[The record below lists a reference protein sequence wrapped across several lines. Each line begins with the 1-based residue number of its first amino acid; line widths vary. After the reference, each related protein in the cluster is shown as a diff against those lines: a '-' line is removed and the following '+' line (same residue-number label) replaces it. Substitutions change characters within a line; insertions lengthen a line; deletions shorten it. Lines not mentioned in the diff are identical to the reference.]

1 MALKSVSNAS
11 AYAAKSNIMF
21 PFRGF
26 IRKNCF
32 SFLTYHNLYSI
43 FLTMTCNIKVLFI
56 VLSLAAALLL
66 PISRIIEVKSLP
78 TRRDSATL
86 HSGVTDYHYL
96 LIIPFIRVSIIN
108 FDHGE

>member
-1 MALKSVSNAS
+1 MPWSILFLFEAYFLFIHTQSVVARSAS
-11 AYAAKSNIMF
+11 ARCY
-21 PFRGF
+21 
-26 IRKNCF
+26 
-32 SFLTYHNLYSI
+32 LH
-43 FLTMTCNIKVLFI
+43 IKVLFI